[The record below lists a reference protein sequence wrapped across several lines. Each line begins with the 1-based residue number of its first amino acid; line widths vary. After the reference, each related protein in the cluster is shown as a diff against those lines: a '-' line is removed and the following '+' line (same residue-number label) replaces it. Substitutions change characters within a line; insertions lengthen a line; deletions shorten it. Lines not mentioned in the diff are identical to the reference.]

1 MPIRPARPSEA
12 AALSALALRSK
23 AHWGYDAAFIEACR
37 AELTLDPAR
46 VEPDRTAVAEGEDGR
61 VLGFV
66 TLTGAPPEG
75 ELGMLFVEPAAIG
88 RGIGR
93 RLMEHLRAEATALGF
108 DRITV
113 EADPNAEP
121 FYRAMGAVRTGTA
134 PSGSIPGRELP
145 LLTLHLTTP
154 TR

>member
-1 MPIRPARPSEA
+1 MLIRPARPSEA

-23 AHWGYDAAFIEACR
+23 AHWGYDDEFIEACR
-37 AELTLDPAR
+37 AELTLDPER
-46 VEPDRTAVAEGEDGR
+46 IGPDRTAVAEDDGR

-66 TLTGAPPEG
+66 TLTGAPPKG
-75 ELGMLFVEPAAIG
+75 ELGMIFVEPDAIG

-93 RLMEHLRAEATALGF
+93 RLMDHLRAEATALGF
-108 DRITV
+108 DRVTV

-121 FYRAMGAVRTGTA
+121 FYLAMGAVRTGTA

-145 LLTLHLTTP
+145 LLTLHLATP
-154 TR
+154 AV

>member
-1 MPIRPARPSEA
+1 MLIRPARPSEA

-37 AELTLDPAR
+37 AELTLDPGR
-46 VEPDRTAVAEGEDGR
+46 IESDRTAVAEDDDGR
-61 VLGFV
+61 VLGFI
-66 TLTGAPPEG
+66 TLTGAPPQG
-75 ELGMLFVEPAAIG
+75 ALGMLFVEPAAIG
-88 RGIGR
+88 SGIGR
-93 RLMEHLRAEATALGF
+93 RLVEHLRAEATALGF

-145 LLTLHLTTP
+145 FLTMDLASP
-154 TR
+154 AA

>member
-1 MPIRPARPSEA
+1 MLIRPARPSEA

-23 AHWGYDAAFIEACR
+23 AHWGYDAEFIEACR
-37 AELTLDPAR
+37 AELTLDPQR
-46 VEPDRTAVAEGEDGR
+46 IGPDRTAVAEDDGR

-66 TLTGAPPEG
+66 TLTGAPPKG
-75 ELGMLFVEPAAIG
+75 ELGMIFVEPDAIG

-93 RLMEHLRAEATALGF
+93 RLMDHLRAEATALGF

-113 EADPNAEP
+113 EADPHAEP
-121 FYRAMGAVRTGTA
+121 FYLAMGAVRTGTA

-145 LLTLHLTTP
+145 LLTLHLP
-154 TR
+154 APAA

>member
-1 MPIRPARPSEA
+1 MRIRPARPSEA

-37 AELTLDPAR
+37 AELTLP
-46 VEPDRTAVAEGEDGR
+46 PDRVGPDRAAVAEEDGR

-75 ELGMLFVEPAAIG
+75 ELGMIFVEPAAIG
-88 RGIGR
+88 RGVGR
-93 RLMEHLRAEATALGF
+93 RLMDHLRAEAAALGF
-108 DRITV
+108 ERITV

-121 FYRAMGAVRTGTA
+121 FYLAMGAVRTGTV

-145 LLTLHLTTP
+145 LLTLHLPTP
-154 TR
+154 GV

>member
-1 MPIRPARPSEA
+1 MLIRPARPSEA

-37 AELTLDPAR
+37 AELTLDPGR
-46 VEPDRTAVAEGEDGR
+46 IEPDRTAVAEDGDGR
-61 VLGFV
+61 VLGFI
-66 TLTGAPPEG
+66 TLTGAPPRG
-75 ELGMLFVEPAAIG
+75 ALGMLFVEPAVIG
-88 RGIGR
+88 SGIGR
-93 RLMEHLRAEATALGF
+93 RLVEHLRAEATALGF

-145 LLTLHLTTP
+145 FLTMDLTATS
-154 TR
+154 